1 MAQIRFPTRETPQPR
16 EGKQSG
22 AGFGQKLG
30 AGLGAAA
37 GLVTGGPIGAVKGAA
52 TGASIGGTIGGLAQP
67 GSPGEMVQQ
76 AQQTQGLQANTG
88 AVDRRL
94 QEIQQN
100 PHFQLQQAAAALP
113 QLPAD
118 IQKQYAPT
126 IEMALA
132 ASRKAQQVGRA

>member
-1 MAQIRFPTRETPQPR
+1 MAQIMFPTRRATVT
-16 EGKQSG
+16 EGKESG
-22 AGFGQKLG
+22 GKQGQL
-30 AGLGAAA
+30 LGAALG
-37 GLVTGGPIGAVKGAA
+37 GLAGAA
-52 TGASIGGTIGGLAQP
+52 TGSPMAAVQGASVGSNLGGLVGNSIQP
-67 GSPGEMVQQ
+67 GSQGSVSQPS
-76 AQQTQGLQANTG
+76 QTQGIQMQSG

-126 IEMALA
+126 IEMALE
-132 ASRKAQQVGRA
+132 ASRKAQQVGRTS